1 MRIDSSYSLF
11 NSSNSINS
19 YDFYSSLVNYS
30 NLSTQPADNLTVDT
44 SSIFNTAL
52 NTDYLGEFEVQLSD
66 LSREAET
73 LIAEEAD
80 SVLNTTEDTTSV
92 FNERTASSSDTSILT
107 ASADSGAAVA
117 EYDIQVNQLA
127 QAQVNESTSFDSDV
141 SNSFTTGDNTL
152 EISQGGAAE
161 ELTVNILSS
170 DSNADV
176 LNKLEEEINSSDLD
190 LRAEVI
196 SNDDGT
202 QQLEVES
209 SETGTSD
216 TFSITD
222 VSGDL
227 AAQMNLDNI
236 VQSAQDAEYE
246 VDGANEVSTS
256 NQVEIND
263 GGVSLDLEAVGSST
277 VVVNPDN
284 ESITEAAQTFVDEFN
299 ETVDFLR
306 ENINQTNS
314 LELAQDLVEITE
326 RAQGDLESIGI
337 ESSIDGTL
345 SLDEEEFSQT
355 LNDDFSEVKETLGS
369 VTGLASEVNDQVE
382 NTLSGPISDYS
393 EVSQFSLYNQS
404 GQSIFPFTSL
414 YSGSLFD
421 SYF

>member
-277 VVVNPDN
+277 VAVNPDN
-284 ESITEAAQTFVDEFN
+284 ESITEAAQSFVDEFN